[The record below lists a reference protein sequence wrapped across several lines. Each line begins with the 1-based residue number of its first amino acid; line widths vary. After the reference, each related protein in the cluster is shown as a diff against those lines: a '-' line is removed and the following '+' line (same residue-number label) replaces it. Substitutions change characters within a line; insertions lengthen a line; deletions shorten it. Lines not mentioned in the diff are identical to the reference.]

1 MEYCPCGQMV
11 MEKVSESA
19 KNPKRRY
26 KACSDPNCR
35 IKGVF
40 QWLDGEPPTKKFKP
54 ALSLTPTPTPTESA
68 PTTTDGVTSMFAKLM
83 ESLQTLTQE
92 WKMMNNN
99 NGQLAFKLAH
109 QMMDMEN
116 AIMKVHSRIDKLEER
131 LDEKDQETPPH

>member
-11 MEKVSESA
+11 TEKVASELS
-19 KNPKRRY
+19 KNPGRKY

-40 QWLDGEPPTKKFKP
+40 RWMDAEPPTKKFKP
-54 ALSLTPTPTPTESA
+54 NPSPMPTPTTEVMQSG
-68 PTTTDGVTSMFAKLM
+68 TDLTSMFAKLM